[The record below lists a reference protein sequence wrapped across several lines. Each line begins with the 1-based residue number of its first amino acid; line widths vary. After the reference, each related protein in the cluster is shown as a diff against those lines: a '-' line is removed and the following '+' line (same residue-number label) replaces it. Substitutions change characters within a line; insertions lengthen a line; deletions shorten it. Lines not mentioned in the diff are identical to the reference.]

1 MNDST
6 ISSYSP
12 DRRWRFEWALTV
24 LRSPRRAFAEIAA
37 ADSAVWQTPL
47 LLLAISGLLR
57 TLVAGSL
64 QAAAASGEIPLP
76 LGFEYYTPE
85 QQAQFMQAATATNSP
100 VFVYVLPA
108 VMGLVGLFFSWLLL
122 GWILHLVLTLLGGRN
137 SSQQMLNLTAWAMLP
152 LVLRDVVQT
161 LAMAQTG
168 QLLTGLGL
176 SGLVV
181 ADGTLATAY
190 LAAMLRQ
197 VDLYWVWQVG
207 LLLLGGRVA
216 STLGWPK
223 VWLSVAFTV
232 MGLLLLGG
240 LPALLGAML
249 GDLTVI
255 QPFF

>member
-1 MNDST
+1 MTQFST
-6 ISSYSP
+6 LE
-12 DRRWRFEWALTV
+12 RRTRWHFDWIFPLIIR
-24 LRSPRRAFAEIAA
+24 PRATLGLVAEAT
-37 ADSAVWQTPL
+37 DGVWQTPL
-47 LLLAISGLLR
+47 LLLAISGFLR

-64 QAAAASGEIPLP
+64 QAAAAVSGEIPLP
-76 LGFEYYTPE
+76 PGFEYYTPE
-85 QQAQFMQAATATNSP
+85 QQAQFMQASTATNSP

-122 GWILHLVLTLLGGRN
+122 SWVLHLVLTLMGGRN

-168 QLLTGLGL
+168 QVLLGLGL

-181 ADGTLATAY
+181 ADGTVATAY

-216 STLGWPK
+216 ATLSWPK

-240 LPALLGAML
+240 VPALLGAML